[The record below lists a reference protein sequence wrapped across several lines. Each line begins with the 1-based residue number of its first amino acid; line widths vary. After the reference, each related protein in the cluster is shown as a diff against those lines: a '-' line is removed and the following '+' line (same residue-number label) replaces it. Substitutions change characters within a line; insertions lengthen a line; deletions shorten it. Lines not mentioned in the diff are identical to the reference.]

1 MFRVALATAV
11 AGILAYVMVGQLKH
25 SQEQVSQRTET
36 EQLYATVDSLL
47 EDAYTAASHDLE
59 AIPYFEFT
67 HHCIFPFL
75 NRCAAINDSLRATI
89 TRSETVGVYDGYW
102 STQVNAWYSK
112 LVSESKLKPNFKNVL
127 EESSREL
134 EHCQR
139 LMIEDLPYEPYKP

>member
-1 MFRVALATAV
+1 MQAV
-11 AGILAYVMVGQLKH
+11 E
-25 SQEQVSQRTET
+25 S
-36 EQLYATVDSLL
+36 
-47 EDAYTAASHDLE
+47 AYTAASHDLE

-75 NRCAAINDSLRATI
+75 NRCAAISDSLRATI
-89 TRSETVGVYDGYW
+89 TRSEMVGVYDGYW

-112 LVSESKLKPNFKNVL
+112 LVSESKLKPNFKNLL
-127 EESSREL
+127 EKSSREL